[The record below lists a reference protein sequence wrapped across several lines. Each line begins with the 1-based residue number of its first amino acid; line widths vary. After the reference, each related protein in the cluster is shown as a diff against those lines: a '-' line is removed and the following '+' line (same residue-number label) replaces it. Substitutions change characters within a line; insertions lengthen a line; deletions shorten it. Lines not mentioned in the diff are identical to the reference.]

1 MYYNWYHWQ
10 AKISLND
17 ITSDGDVPHSC
28 DPNTFAA
35 TRPMLNLGDKNR
47 SKPATLTRRKPENL
61 MIQTNYAV
69 DKNEQTF
76 MEKEGI
82 GY

>member
-1 MYYNWYHWQ
+1 
-10 AKISLND
+10 
-17 ITSDGDVPHSC
+17 
-28 DPNTFAA
+28 
-35 TRPMLNLGDKNR
+35 MLNLGDKNR